1 MNTPIHVTTPS
12 RWRRLHDRFIV
23 EERTETASAKRNL
36 YRIATVLIVVGLL
49 IFLAMLVAVLTS
61 GPPTNIDK
69 PIAEWA
75 RGSRSAGVTTVMVAL
90 SLFFGPLI
98 FPWASLTVIVVWI
111 LVAKHVWRPFLLACG
126 VLVGVA
132 GVRLLALLIGRQRP
146 PLSGMLM
153 EKDYS
158 ESFPSGHVVG
168 ACAFILLIAYLVFSR
183 RKSTASAVVAFIVA
197 VLLVGAT
204 AFSRIY
210 LGYHWTTDAIGS
222 VGLALAI
229 LGVIMA
235 IDTARTVRVGRQE
248 PDAVSG

>member
-1 MNTPIHVTTPS
+1 MNTSVQVTSPG
-12 RWRRLHDRFIV
+12 RWRRLHSRFVV
-23 EERTETASAKRNL
+23 EERRETASAKRNL
-36 YRIATVLIVVGLL
+36 YRIATVLIVVGLV
-49 IFLAMLVAVLTS
+49 IFLAMLAAVLTS
-61 GPPTNIDK
+61 GPPTNIDE
-69 PIAEWA
+69 PIEAWA
-75 RGSRSAGVTTVMVAL
+75 RASRTDGVTSVMVAL

-111 LVAKHVWRPFLLACG
+111 LVARHVWRPFLLACG

-146 PLSGMLM
+146 PLANMLM

-168 ACAFILLIAYLVFSR
+168 ACSFILLIAYLVFSR
-183 RKSTASAVVAFIVA
+183 RKSRASAVIAFVIAA
-197 VLLVGAT
+197 VLVGAT

-222 VGLALAI
+222 IGLALAI

-248 PDAVSG
+248 PDAVSS